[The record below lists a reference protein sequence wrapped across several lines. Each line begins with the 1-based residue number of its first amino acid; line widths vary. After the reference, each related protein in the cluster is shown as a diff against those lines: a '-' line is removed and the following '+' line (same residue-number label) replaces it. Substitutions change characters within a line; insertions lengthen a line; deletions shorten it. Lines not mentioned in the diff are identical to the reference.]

1 MSTAS
6 SAINEPVRGRG
17 RPRDEEVRK
26 KILNS
31 AASLLESRSFS
42 EITVNAIAEHAGAGK
57 ATIYRWW
64 PNKAAVLI
72 EAFRV
77 AVARDLPFPNS
88 GSLINDLRQQLLQFA
103 QIISGSRGRTFS
115 GFIAAAQTD
124 PDVAEAFRRMWIA
137 PRRAETKKA
146 LERYRRTGD
155 VSPEADLDAVL
166 EILFGP
172 LYYRLLFAWGPVN
185 EAYIDK
191 LLNTALRGFEN
202 KRSKSAQPARKDDNK

>member
-1 MSTAS
+1 M
-6 SAINEPVRGRG
+6 NEVARGRG
-17 RPRDEEVRK
+17 RPRDEDVRR

-31 AASLLESRSFS
+31 AAYLLESRSFA
-42 EITVNAIAEHAGAGK
+42 EITVDAIAEHAGAGK
-57 ATIYRWW
+57 ATVYRWW

-88 GSLINDLRQQLLQFA
+88 GSLTEDLRQQLLQFGE
-103 QIISGSRGRTFS
+103 IISGNRGRAFS

-146 LERYRRTGD
+146 LEQYRLSGH
-155 VSPEADLDAVL
+155 VSPEADLDAAI
-166 EILFGP
+166 EMLFGP
-172 LYYRLLFAWGPVN
+172 LYYRLLFTWGPVN
-185 EAYIDK
+185 ESYIDK
-191 LLNTALRGFEN
+191 LLRTALQGLGN
-202 KRSKSAQPARKDDNK
+202 KRRNPGRGTRKDTDRVAVISGK

>member
-1 MSTAS
+1 MSTVS
-6 SAINEPVRGRG
+6 STMNEPTRGRG

-31 AASLLESRSFS
+31 AACLLESRSFS

-57 ATIYRWW
+57 ATVYRWW

-103 QIISGSRGRTFS
+103 EIISGSRGRTFS

-166 EILFGP
+166 EMLFGP

-185 EAYIDK
+185 EVYIDK
-191 LLNTALRGFEN
+191 LLNTALQGFGN
-202 KRSKSAQPARKDDNK
+202 KQGKPARPARKDDNK

>member
-1 MSTAS
+1 M
-6 SAINEPVRGRG
+6 
-17 RPRDEEVRK
+17 
-26 KILNS
+26 
-31 AASLLESRSFS
+31 
-42 EITVNAIAEHAGAGK
+42 GK
-57 ATIYRWW
+57 
-64 PNKAAVLI
+64 PC
-72 EAFRV
+72 
-77 AVARDLPFPNS
+77 S
-88 GSLINDLRQQLLQFA
+88 MDLRKRVVGTVEQE
-103 QIISGSRGRTFS
+103 GMSRRQ
-115 GFIAAAQTD
+115 AAAR
-124 PDVAEAFRRMWIA
+124 FGIA
-137 PRRAETKKA
+137 PSVAIKW